1 MTRLVSLSESDPF
14 GLTTFGKPVRATQ
27 LYYFIPAQVSR
38 QIYQASSA
46 LCELICQE
54 LDWIDVHLYIKV
66 PHMQI

>member
-14 GLTTFGKPVRATQ
+14 GRTTFGKPVRATQ

-46 LCELICQE
+46 LCELI
-54 LDWIDVHLYIKV
+54 DVHLYIKV